1 MLSQLGCAAKRA
13 ADLRP
18 RPALAAA
25 PKPAIPAGAAARTT
39 GSATIALIE
48 ETERPRADSQPDDVV
63 LRVEGLRVRF
73 DTAEGVV
80 RAVNGVAFEVV
91 RGETL
96 AVVGES
102 GSGKSVTALS
112 IQRLL
117 ASPPARIEA
126 GHIWFDGRDLLTL
139 SEAEMRRIR
148 GNAISMIFQEPMTSL
163 DPVMTVGRQIA
174 ETIEIHQNLPRRAAL
189 AAAVAALDLVRVP
202 EPARRARQYPFQ
214 LSGGLRQRV
223 MIAMAMACNPRLL
236 IADEPTTA
244 LDVTIQAQI
253 LNLMDE
259 LKERVGASIILI
271 THDMGVVAEMA
282 ERVVVM
288 YAGEVVESA
297 AVEELF
303 GRPLHPYTS
312 GLLGSVP
319 RLYSSLEA
327 GAAERRLQ
335 EIPGTVPSMREAIAG
350 CAFAPRCRLATDRCR
365 REAPPLE
372 IKRPGHAAACWESA
386 TLAAAH
392 G

>member
-1 MLSQLGCAAKRA
+1 MLSQLCCTAK
-13 ADLRP
+13 P
-18 RPALAAA
+18 RGGRQSA
-25 PKPAIPAGAAARTT
+25 
-39 GSATIALIE
+39 GSATIALTG
-48 ETERPRADSQPDDVV
+48 ETARPPAESPADDVV

-73 DTAEGVV
+73 HTAEGVIH
-80 RAVNGVAFEVV
+80 AVNGVSFEVG

-126 GHIWFDGRDLLTL
+126 GQIWFEGQDLLTL
-139 SEAEMRRIR
+139 PEAAMRKIR

-174 ETIEIHQNLPRRAAL
+174 ETIEIHQGLSRKAALDGAIAAL
-189 AAAVAALDLVRVP
+189 ALVRVP

-288 YAGEVVESA
+288 YAGQVVERA

-303 GRPLHPYTS
+303 SRPLHPYTF
-312 GLLGSVP
+312 GLLGSMP

-327 GAAERRLQ
+327 GAQERRLQ
-335 EIPGTVPSMREAIAG
+335 EIPGTVPSMREPLAG

-365 REAPPLE
+365 HEAPPLE
-372 IKRPGHAAACWESA
+372 RKRPGHAAACWESA

-392 G
+392 V

>member
-1 MLSQLGCAAKRA
+1 M
-13 ADLRP
+13 
-18 RPALAAA
+18 
-25 PKPAIPAGAAARTT
+25 T
-39 GSATIALIE
+39 
-48 ETERPRADSQPDDVV
+48 ADSRRKGTIQIETTQGEWGERIDAAQTQPNGAV
-63 LRVEGLRVRF
+63 LRVDDLCIRF
-73 DTAEGVV
+73 HTSEGVV
-80 RAVNGVAFEVV
+80 HAVNGVSFDVL

-96 AVVGES
+96 AMVGES

-112 IQRLL
+112 LL
-117 ASPPARIEA
+117 GLLPSPPAQVES
-126 GHIWFDGRDLLTL
+126 GHAWFEGDDLLAL
-139 SEAEMRRIR
+139 PEAALRDVR

-174 ETIEIHQNLPRRAAL
+174 EAIEAHQGLNRKEAL
-189 AAAVAALDLVRVP
+189 DAAVAALDLVRVP
-202 EPARRARQYPFQ
+202 EPARRAKQYPFQ

-282 ERVVVM
+282 QRVVVM
-288 YAGEVVESA
+288 YAGQVVER
-297 AVEELF
+297 VGVDELF
-303 GRPLHPYTS
+303 ARPLHPYTL

-319 RLYSSLEA
+319 RLYESLDPE
-327 GAAERRLQ
+327 AAERRLQ
-335 EIPGTVPSMREAIAG
+335 EIPGTVPSMREPVVG
-350 CAFAPRCRLATDRCR
+350 CTFAPRCTLATDRCR
-365 REAPPLE
+365 TEAPPLE
-372 IKRPGHAAACWESA
+372 WKRPDHAAACWHSEQ
-386 TLAAAH
+386 LEQAH

>member
-1 MLSQLGCAAKRA
+1 MLSQRRCTAQRVPTPRRAEETVIVEIEAAN
-13 ADLRP
+13 
-18 RPALAAA
+18 RPATA
-25 PKPAIPAGAAARTT
+25 
-39 GSATIALIE
+39 S
-48 ETERPRADSQPDDVV
+48 RPNDAV
-63 LRVEGLRVRF
+63 LRVEDLRIRF
-73 DTAEGVV
+73 HTGEGVV
-80 RAVNGVAFEVV
+80 RAVNGVSFEVE

-112 IQRLL
+112 ILGLL
-117 ASPPARIEA
+117 PSPPAEREA
-126 GHIWFDGRDLLTL
+126 GHIWFEGRDLAALPEEQL
-139 SEAEMRRIR
+139 RRIR

-174 ETIEIHQNLPRRAAL
+174 ETIEIHQGLSRKAAL
-189 AAAVAALDLVRVP
+189 AEAVAALELVRVP

-236 IADEPTTA
+236 LADEPTTA

-259 LKERVGASIILI
+259 LKERVGASIVLI

-282 ERVVVM
+282 QRVVVM
-288 YAGEVVESA
+288 YAGQVVERV
-297 AVEELF
+297 AVDELF
-303 GRPLHPYTS
+303 ARPLHPYTL

-319 RLYSSLEA
+319 RLYASLEPEA
-327 GAAERRLQ
+327 DGRRLQ
-335 EIPGTVPSMREAIAG
+335 EIPGTVPSMREPITG
-350 CAFAPRCRLATDRCR
+350 CAFAPRCSFATGQCR
-365 REAPPLE
+365 TEAPPLE
-372 IKRPGHAAACWESA
+372 LKHPGHAAACWHSA
-386 TLAAAH
+386 ALEAAH